1 MTDETDSGIV
11 LGKSSQMA
19 IQLTK
24 KTKYAAG
31 KITT

>member
-1 MTDETDSGIV
+1 MIDETDSGIV

-24 KTKYAAG
+24 KTKYTAG
-31 KITT
+31 